1 MYRVHLLMKSVEL
14 LKNMKNYSI
23 CTIDINYYYNRNTE
37 SKVSNTLFFFFKLLE
52 KNIRVL

>member
-1 MYRVHLLMKSVEL
+1 MYRVHLLMKIVEL

-37 SKVSNTLFFFFKLLE
+37 SKVSNTLFFFKLLE